1 MAPEL
6 SPDPRQAA
14 VLDHE
19 TGPLLVSGPAGTGKT
34 AILRERFV
42 RLLGRGADPERTAFV
57 VGSRRA
63 REDVRRA
70 LLGRLEGS
78 LPDLQVVTIHG
89 LALRILSARHR
100 RLGYAEPPTVLS
112 AADQFARVQEL
123 LQGEDPAGWPAYGH
137 LLGSRGFAD
146 QVRQFLLRAQEAMMT
161 PEAIETRAAAAGLS
175 GWPELARFLRSYQDG
190 LDDQDQVDFAALQ
203 ARAAAVAGDG
213 DPLFDHLLVDDY
225 QDVTLAAEAILERLG
240 VPDLVVAGDADAHV
254 FSFQGTTDVPIHRFA
269 ERMRAET
276 IRLETNHRS
285 VSPPTVEAW
294 TAPHPSEEHAA
305 IARELRRLHVEEGV
319 EWRELGV
326 VVRRQGPHLGSL
338 LRSLDD
344 ARVPRAVP
352 ERGLSLSAEPATFP
366 YVLALR
372 WLVADREAREALIE
386 SVLTSD
392 LVRLSPASARGV
404 MRAAQTA
411 AGTIAAALGRTDG
424 LSPEEA
430 ASIEAVREV
439 FAEAEPTADRSVDVA
454 FRILWTRLPTSARL
468 VAAAERSAEA
478 RRGVDAVV
486 TFAEVVAEAGAT
498 ADPSARAFLETLDAA
513 EQGPGYDPWERTR
526 PDAVQVLTAHG
537 AVGLEFDTILVAGTV
552 EGNFPSLSR
561 PEPMFDLAAL
571 DGPISRSDR
580 NRARLEDERRLFRSV
595 IGRARH
601 RVVLCAS
608 DAHADDEERTT
619 RSRFVDELDAAWTS
633 IPAGPFDEPVS
644 VREAEATWRRT
655 LAHPDE
661 PPTLRLAA
669 LEGLVALGVDPARWW
684 FQLGWTD
691 TGAPLHERLRVSY
704 SKLTT
709 LENCELQYVLAAELG
724 LGRPVGYQAWV
735 GTVVHRIVED
745 CELGK
750 LPRAL
755 DALVAEVDA
764 RWNPDAFPATAVS
777 ETWRRLAKERMLPN
791 WWERFGAHPAVGTER
806 HFEFDF
812 DGATVNGY
820 IDRIGPDP
828 LGYGT
833 RITDYKTGSADYAP
847 KANESLQL
855 GIYYLAALLSDDV
868 ADVGPITGV
877 ELAFLKGDWKTGQL
891 VMREWEV
898 GSGERE
904 EEYQRAMRERLATL
918 IGELRRL
925 DRDEVY
931 RPNPQADCFF
941 CEFRSLCPLYPE
953 GAPVF
958 PDASARTGSGVEVG
972 ERTPAETRA

>member
-19 TGPLLVSGPAGTGKT
+19 TGPLLVLGAAGTGKT

-42 RLLGRGADPERTAFV
+42 HLLERGADPERAAFV

-63 REDVRRA
+63 REDVRGA

-78 LPDLQVVTIHG
+78 LPDLQVVTIQG
-89 LALRILSARHR
+89 LALRILAARHR

-123 LQGEDPAGWPAYGH
+123 LRDQDPAAWPAYGH
-137 LLGSRGFAD
+137 LLGLRGFAD
-146 QVRQFLLRAQEAMMT
+146 QVRQFLLRAQEAMLT
-161 PEAIETRAAAAGLS
+161 PDAIEARSEEAGLT
-175 GWPELARFLRSYQDG
+175 GWRELARFLRSYQDG

-203 ARAAAVAGDG
+203 QRAAAVAGEG

-225 QDVTLAAEAILERLG
+225 QDVTLAAEAILEGLA
-240 VPDLVVAGDADAHV
+240 VPDLVVAGDPGAHV

-269 ERMRAET
+269 ERTRAET
-276 IRLETNHRS
+276 VELETNHRS

-294 TAPHPSEEHAA
+294 IAPHPSEEHAA

-338 LRSLDD
+338 LRALDD

-372 WLVADREAREALIE
+372 WLVADREGREASIE

-392 LVRLSPASARGV
+392 LVGLSPASARGV
-404 MRAAQTA
+404 MRSARTA
-411 AGTIAAALGRTDG
+411 AGTIAEALDRTDG
-424 LSPEEA
+424 LSADEA
-430 ASIEAVREV
+430 VSIEAVREV
-439 FAEAEPTADRSVDVA
+439 FAEAEPTVDRSVDVA

-478 RRGVDAVV
+478 RRELDAVL

-498 ADPSARAFLETLDAA
+498 ADPSTRAFLETLDAA
-513 EQGPGYDPWERTR
+513 EHGPGHDPWERTR
-526 PDAVQVLTAHG
+526 PDAVRVLTAHG
-537 AVGLEFDTILVAGTV
+537 AVGQEFDTILVAGAV

-595 IGRARH
+595 VGRARH

-619 RSRFVDELDAAWTS
+619 RTRFAEELGATWTS

-655 LAHPDE
+655 LADQDE
-661 PPTLRLAA
+661 PTTLRLAA

-750 LPRAL
+750 LPRSL
-755 DALVAEVDA
+755 DALVAEIDA
-764 RWNPDAFPATAVS
+764 RWNPEVFPATAIS

-791 WWERFGAHPAVGTER
+791 WWERFAAHPAVGTER

-812 DGATVNGY
+812 DGVTVNGY

-847 KANESLQL
+847 RANESLQL
-855 GIYYLAALLSDDV
+855 GIYYLAALLSPDV

-898 GSGERE
+898 GIGERE
-904 EEYQRAMRERLATL
+904 EEYQHAMRARLSSL
-918 IGELRRL
+918 IGELQRL
-925 DRDEVY
+925 DEDGVY

-958 PDASARTGSGVEVG
+958 ANASAPKRPEHEARS
-972 ERTPAETRA
+972 PAEARA

>member
-1 MAPEL
+1 MAPHR

-14 VLDHE
+14 VLAHG
-19 TGPLLVSGPAGTGKT
+19 TGSLLVVGAAGTGKT
-34 AILRERFV
+34 SVLRDRFV
-42 RLLGRGADPERTAFV
+42 GLLQAGADPERTALV

-63 REDVRRA
+63 RDDARAA

-89 LALRILSARHR
+89 LALRILAARHR
-100 RLGYAEPPTVLS
+100 RLGGAEPPSVLS

-123 LQGEDPAGWPAYGH
+123 LQDQDPAAWPAYGH
-137 LLGSRGFAD
+137 LLRLRGFAD
-146 QVRQFLLRAQEAMMT
+146 QVRQFLLRAQEAMLT
-161 PEAIETRAAAAGLS
+161 PDAIEERAAAAGLS
-175 GWPELARFLRSYQDG
+175 GWGELARFLRSYQDG
-190 LDDQDQVDFAALQ
+190 LDALNQVDFAALLQ
-203 ARAAAVAGDG
+203 HAAAAAGLDG
-213 DPLFDHLLVDDY
+213 GEPLFEHLLVDDY
-225 QDVTLAAEAILERLG
+225 QDVTLAAEAIVERLG
-240 VPDLVVAGDADAHV
+240 APDLIVAGDPGAHV
-254 FSFQGTTDVPIHRFA
+254 FSFQGTTDVPIRRFA
-269 ERMRAET
+269 ERTGAAT
-276 IRLETNHRS
+276 IELGTDHRN
-285 VSPPTVEAW
+285 VSPPSVEAW
-294 TAPHPSEEHAA
+294 VAPHPSEEHAA

-319 EWRELGV
+319 DWRDLAV

-338 LRSLDD
+338 LRALDD

-352 ERGLSLSAEPATFP
+352 ERGLSLAAEPATFP

-372 WLVADREAREALIE
+372 WLVADAEGREALIE

-392 LVRLSPASARGV
+392 LVGLSPAAARGVLRAARATTGSPASALERNE
-404 MRAAQTA
+404 
-411 AGTIAAALGRTDG
+411 G
-424 LSPEEA
+424 LSPDETDA
-430 ASIEAVREV
+430 LAAVREV
-439 FAEAEPTADRSVDVA
+439 FARAEAAADRSVDVA
-454 FRILWTRLPTSARL
+454 FRILWTELPASARL
-468 VAAAERSAEA
+468 VAAAERSADA
-478 RRGVDAVV
+478 RRELDAVV

-498 ADPSARAFLETLDAA
+498 ADPSTRAFLETLDAA
-513 EQGPGYDPWERTR
+513 EHGPGYDPWERSR
-526 PDAVQVLTAHG
+526 PDAVHVLTAHG
-537 AVGLEFDTILVAGTV
+537 TVGQEFDTVLVAGAV
-552 EGNFPSLSR
+552 EGNFPSLTR

-571 DGPISRSDR
+571 DGPIARSDR
-580 NRARLEDERRLFRSV
+580 NRARLEDERRLFRAVVARS
-595 IGRARH
+595 RH

-608 DAHADDEERTT
+608 DAHADDEERAIRT
-619 RSRFVDELDAAWTS
+619 RFAAELGAAWTS

-655 LAHPDE
+655 LADPAE

-669 LEGLVALGVDPARWW
+669 IEGLVALGADPSRWW
-684 FQLGWTD
+684 FQRDWTD
-691 TGAPLHERLRVSY
+691 TGLPLHERLRVSY

-709 LENCELQYVLAAELG
+709 LENCELQYVLSAELG

-750 LPRAL
+750 VPRSL
-755 DALVAEVDA
+755 DALIDEVDA
-764 RWNPDAFPATAVS
+764 RWNPEVFPARAIS

-791 WWERFGAHPAVGTER
+791 WWARFAAHPAVGTER
-806 HFEFDF
+806 HFEFEF

-847 KANESLQL
+847 RANESLQL

-877 ELAFLKGDWKTGQL
+877 ELAFLKGDWRTGEL

-904 EEYQRAMRERLATL
+904 EEYQRAMRERLSTL

-925 DRDEVY
+925 DDDRVY

-941 CEFRSLCPLYPE
+941 CEFRTLCSLYPE

-958 PDASARTGSGVEVG
+958 PQATAPAEPKATAEVG
-972 ERTPAETRA
+972 A